1 MAELFDKYDA
11 SYGAAVQSSIEF
23 SGLPHSFFLQAKADL
38 LRGLVDEHVGG
49 PHRPQMLDVGCG
61 VGSLHPYL
69 RGLTDRLC
77 GIDVSVASIAQARR
91 ANPAAEYRVFDGR
104 SIPYDTGRF
113 DLVTAVCV
121 LHHVPPAQWRGFV
134 SEMRRVVRPGGLVC
148 IIEHNPFNPL
158 TRLAVNRCEFDK
170 DAVLLRLGT
179 TRQLMTGVGLHAVD
193 ARYFLLLPTAAKL
206 ARRVETGLRHLP
218 LGAQYAVWGSG

>member
-49 PHRPQMLDVGCG
+49 PQRPQMLDVGCG

-69 RGLTDRLC
+69 RGLADGLC
-77 GIDVSVASIAQARR
+77 GIDVSAASIAQAQR

-121 LHHVPPAQWRGFV
+121 LHHVPPAQWRDFV

-158 TRLAVNRCEFDK
+158 TRLAVSRCEFDR
-170 DAVLLRLGT
+170 DAVLLGLGKA
-179 TRQLMTGVGLHAVD
+179 RQLMTGVGLHAVD

-206 ARRVETGLRHLP
+206 ARRVEIGLRRLP
-218 LGAQYAVWGSG
+218 LGAQYAVWGTC

>member
-69 RGLTDRLC
+69 RVNPGTAPLRCSQTRFTRP
-77 GIDVSVASIAQARR
+77 DVT
-91 ANPAAEYRVFDGR
+91 P
-104 SIPYDTGRF
+104 
-113 DLVTAVCV
+113 
-121 LHHVPPAQWRGFV
+121 
-134 SEMRRVVRPGGLVC
+134 M
-148 IIEHNPFNPL
+148 
-158 TRLAVNRCEFDK
+158 
-170 DAVLLRLGT
+170 
-179 TRQLMTGVGLHAVD
+179 
-193 ARYFLLLPTAAKL
+193 
-206 ARRVETGLRHLP
+206 
-218 LGAQYAVWGSG
+218 